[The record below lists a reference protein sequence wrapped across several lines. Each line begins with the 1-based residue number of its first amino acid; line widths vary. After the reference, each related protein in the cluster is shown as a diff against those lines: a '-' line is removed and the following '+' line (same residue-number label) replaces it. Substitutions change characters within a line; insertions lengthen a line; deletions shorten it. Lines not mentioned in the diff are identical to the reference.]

1 MHILIRKVKEPHGC
15 LGNMSPYPIEFNG
28 KRFRTTE
35 ALFQAMRFEDE
46 EVIEEI
52 RAEKSPM
59 AAKFVAKRNKER
71 MVIEPCGEKDI
82 ENMRECLR
90 LKLLQHP
97 ELKELLLATREE
109 DIVEDC
115 SRRRRGSGLFW
126 GAALEGDVWEGQN
139 WLGELWMEQRA
150 KLRCSLMAA

>member
-1 MHILIRKVKEPHGC
+1 MHILIRKVKEPHGW

-139 WLGELWMEQRA
+139 WLGTLWMEQRA

>member
-1 MHILIRKVKEPHGC
+1 MTILIRKVKEPHGW
-15 LGNMSPYPIEFNG
+15 LGNMSPYSIELNG
-28 KRFRTTE
+28 KRFRTSE

-46 EVIEEI
+46 DVIEEI

-71 MVIEPCGEKDI
+71 MVIEPCGETDI

-90 LKLLQHP
+90 LKVSQHP
-97 ELKELLLATREE
+97 ELKELLLGTGGE
-109 DIVEDC
+109 DIIEDC
-115 SRRRRGSGLFW
+115 SKRRRGSGLFW
-126 GAALEGDVWEGQN
+126 GAALKKDAWEGQN
-139 WLGELWMEQRA
+139 WLGTLWMEQRA

>member
-1 MHILIRKVKEPHGC
+1 MHILIRKVKEPHGW

-115 SRRRRGSGLFW
+115 SKRRRGSGLFW

-139 WLGELWMEQRA
+139 WLGTLWMEQRA

>member
-1 MHILIRKVKEPHGC
+1 MHILIRKVKEPHGW

-28 KRFRTTE
+28 KQFRTTE

-139 WLGELWMEQRA
+139 WLGTLWMEQRA